1 MASGFI
7 VRKNRYYDSVFLMGV
22 DRRLSQLP
30 GVRQTAVLMASENN
44 KRFLA
49 EMGIRGAELDAAQ
62 ADDLIVAVIA
72 DSPKLVEQVLGNLLD
87 EALMSLET
95 STRVSDLRTLEEGLR
110 AAPTANLAVL
120 TIPGEYVDREAQ
132 AALES
137 GLNLFIFS
145 SNVPIEAERKLKQ
158 FASERKLLV
167 MGPDC
172 GTSIL
177 NGVGVGFANVVR
189 RGSIGVIGSS
199 GTGLQEFTCQI
210 HNAGHGISQA
220 IGTGSQDLSD
230 EIGGIT
236 TFTALE
242 ALESDPP
249 TKVIAIIGKP
259 PGSETLKRLVS
270 RLEASSKPIV
280 ACLLGRSADEGA
292 TRGNVHWVRTIDAA
306 VQAAIQLPTLQ
317 ANPLGDL
324 LSAEQL
330 ELAKDL
336 RTARTSNQRYLRG
349 LFAGGTF
356 CYQSQLILAEAGLT
370 VYSNAPLEEE
380 FELTDPNRSQEHTLI
395 DMGDEVFTLGRPHPM
410 IDGTLRRQRVLAE
423 YSDPGVAVLLL
434 DFILGFN
441 AAMDPVGEILDAISE
456 GKRRRQETAG
466 DPTIVASICG
476 TDGDAQDLSLQSK
489 LLREADVYLFNSN
502 AKAAAFCS
510 ALLKDA

>member
-7 VRKNRYYDSVFLMGV
+7 VRRNRYYDSVFLMGV
-22 DRRLSQLP
+22 DRRLSEQP

-44 KRFLA
+44 KRLLA
-49 EMGIRGAELDAAQ
+49 DIGIHGAEIDAAQ
-62 ADDLIVAVIA
+62 ADDLVVAVIA
-72 DSPKLVEQVLGNLLD
+72 DSPKLVEQVLGHLLD
-87 EALMSLET
+87 EALVSLET
-95 STRVSDLRTLEEGLR
+95 STRVSDLHTLEEGLR
-110 AAPTANLAVL
+110 AAPAANLAVL
-120 TIPGEYVDREAQ
+120 TIPGEYVEREAR

-145 SNVPIEAERKLKQ
+145 SNVPLEAERKLKQ

-189 RGSIGVIGSS
+189 RGSIGVIGPS

-220 IGTGSQDLSD
+220 IGTGSHDLSD

-236 TFTALE
+236 SFLALE
-242 ALESDPP
+242 ALESDLP
-249 TKVIAIIGKP
+249 TEVIAVIGKP

-270 RLEASSKPIV
+270 RLEASSKPMV
-280 ACLLGRSADEGA
+280 ACLLGSPMDEGA
-292 TRGNVHWVRTIDAA
+292 NRGNVHWARTIDAA
-306 VQAAIQLPTLQ
+306 VQTAIRLSSREDSPQ
-317 ANPLGDL
+317 AGA
-324 LSAEQL
+324 LSAEEL
-330 ELAKDL
+330 LLAKSL
-336 RTARTSNQRYLRG
+336 RAARTSEQCYLRG

-356 CYQSQLILAEAGLT
+356 CYQSQLILREAGLA
-370 VYSNAPLEEE
+370 VYSNAPLEKE
-380 FELTDPNRSQEHTLI
+380 FKLPDPNRSREHTLI

-423 YSDPGVAVLLL
+423 FSDPSVAVLLL

-441 AAMDPVGEILDAISE
+441 AALDPVGEILDAISE
-456 GKRRRQETAG
+456 GKRGRQKQSGA
-466 DPTIVASICG
+466 PAIVASICG
-476 TDGDAQDLSLQSK
+476 TDGDTQDLSLQSR
-489 LLREADVYLFNSN
+489 LLREAGVHLFNSN

-510 ALLKDA
+510 ELLKDA

>member
-1 MASGFI
+1 
-7 VRKNRYYDSVFLMGV
+7 
-22 DRRLSQLP
+22 
-30 GVRQTAVLMASENN
+30 
-44 KRFLA
+44 
-49 EMGIRGAELDAAQ
+49 
-62 ADDLIVAVIA
+62 
-72 DSPKLVEQVLGNLLD
+72 LLE
-87 EALMSLET
+87 EALLSLET
-95 STRVSDLRTLEEGLR
+95 STRVSDLHTLEAGLR

-120 TIPGEYVDREAQ
+120 TIPGEYVEREAQ

-145 SNVPIEAERKLKQ
+145 SNVPLEAERKLKQ
-158 FASERKLLV
+158 FATERKLLV

-189 RGSIGVIGSS
+189 RGSIGVIGPS

-210 HNAGHGISQA
+210 HNAGYGISQA
-220 IGTGSQDLSD
+220 IGTGSHDLSD

-236 TFTALE
+236 TFMALD

-249 TKVIAIIGKP
+249 SEVIAIIAKP

-270 RLEASSKPIV
+270 RLEASSKPTV
-280 ACLLGRSADEGA
+280 ACLLGSPMDEGA
-292 TRGNVHWVRTIDAA
+292 TRGNVHWARTIDAA
-306 VQAAIQLPTLQ
+306 VQAAIRLSSRQES
-317 ANPLGDL
+317 PLGDL
-324 LSAEQL
+324 LSAEEL
-330 ELAKDL
+330 ELAKAL
-336 RTARTSNQRYLRG
+336 RAARTSNQRHLRG

-356 CYQSQLILAEAGLT
+356 CYQSQLILREAGLM
-370 VYSNAPLEEE
+370 VYSNAPMEKE
-380 FELTDPNRSQEHTLI
+380 FKLADLNRSREHTLI

-423 YSDPGVAVLLL
+423 YSDPSVAVLLL

-441 AAMDPVGEILDAISE
+441 AAMDPVGEILDAIIE
-456 GKRRRQETAG
+456 GKRRRQKQAG

-476 TDGDAQDLSLQSK
+476 TDGDSQDLELQSK
-489 LLREADVYLFNSN
+489 LLREAEVYLFNSN

-510 ALLKDA
+510 ELLKDA